1 MNIYLILIIVLAGLA
16 AADLIIGVSNDAVN
30 FLNSAI
36 GAKAGSF
43 KTIMIVAALGIIL
56 GATFSSGMMEVA
68 RKGIFHPQ
76 YFYFSEIMLIF
87 MAVMLTDIILLDT
100 FNTFGMPTSTTVSIV
115 FELLGAAVAIA
126 LFKLGSESGET
137 LSHYINSGKALMII
151 SGILLSVVV
160 SFFSGAIIQFISRS
174 FFSFDFK
181 KKIKFWGAIW
191 GGIAITSIT
200 YFILLKGL
208 GGSAYAGKIMANAGD
223 IYRGHIITEAITLK
237 QWVKDFG
244 IEIILASFVGWAVIL
259 QLLYL
264 IFKVDI
270 MKIIVLTGTFALAL
284 AFAGNDLVNF
294 IGVPLAAVASYQD
307 FMSAASSAGVNPD
320 TYLMAG
326 IGGKVATPILYLILA
341 GLIMVV
347 TLWTS
352 KKAKNVIKTSVNL
365 SRQDEGEEK
374 FGASPIARGLVR
386 SSINMSNGIAKIAP
400 APIASFFNRQFDQTN
415 YKREIAAMG
424 DEAPA
429 FDMVRAS
436 VNLVVASILIS
447 IATTYKL
454 PLSTTYVTFMVAMGT
469 SLADRAWGRES
480 AVFRITG
487 VLSVILGWFF
497 TAMSAFTVA
506 FLVAIFLH
514 YTGFIG
520 IGILVI
526 VVSILLYRSNISKKS
541 DIEKVDKTQKHEE
554 NLVSIGIVASCNNSI
569 SHTLTEISTSIKN
582 VFEGLFAEDRKKLKQ
597 ANKEVI
603 ALNIDAKTLKKKM
616 PRTIEKL
623 QKEDI
628 DTGHFYVQ
636 VLDYLREM
644 AHSLTFISQPALD
657 HIENKHKKLTPEQI
671 EDLKLLEKEM
681 VSIIK
686 EVTDIVN
693 NEDYDKEGLVLEHQ
707 QRIMELI
714 PELRKKQVKRIKN
727 EQASTKAS
735 LLYFSLIHESKNL
748 LLHMINL
755 LKSHRDFILEQK

>member
-1 MNIYLILIIVLAGLA
+1 MDTYLIMIVILA
-16 AADLIIGVSNDAVN
+16 ALAVSDLIIGVSNDAVN

-36 GAKAGSF
+36 GAKVGSF
-43 KTIMIVAALGIIL
+43 TTIMTVAALGIIL

-76 YFYFSEIMLIF
+76 YFAFGEIMLIF
-87 MAVMLTDIILLDT
+87 MAVMITDIILLDT
-100 FNTFGMPTSTTVSIV
+100 FNTYGMPTSTTVSIV

-160 SFFSGAIIQFISRS
+160 SFFSGAIIQFISRT

-181 KKIKFWGAIW
+181 KKMKYWGAIW
-191 GGIAITSIT
+191 GGIAITAIT
-200 YFILLKGL
+200 YFILIKGL
-208 GGSAYAGKIMANAGD
+208 KGSAYAGNIMADVGD
-223 IYRGHIITEAITLK
+223 LYRGHILTEPVTLK

-244 IEIILASFVGWAVIL
+244 IEIILGSFVGWTVIL
-259 QLLYL
+259 QLLYM

-270 MKIIVLTGTFALAL
+270 MKIIVLAGTFALAM

-294 IGVPLAAVASYQD
+294 IGVPLAAFASYQEFISVPGAD
-307 FMSAASSAGVNPD
+307 ASHFLMKGMSE
-320 TYLMAG
+320 
-326 IGGKVATPILYLILA
+326 KVPTPIEYLIIA

-352 KKAKNVIKTSVNL
+352 KKARSVIKTSLNL
-365 SRQDEGEEK
+365 ARQDEGEEK

-386 SSINMSNGIAKIAP
+386 SSINMSDTISKITP
-400 APIASFFNRQFDQTN
+400 KPIKSFFERKFDQTN
-415 YKREIAAMG
+415 YRKEMALLG

-447 IATTYKL
+447 IATSYKL

-469 SLADRAWGRES
+469 SLADKAWGRES

-506 FLVAIFLH
+506 FAVAAFLH
-514 YTGFIG
+514 YTGIIG
-520 IGILVI
+520 IGVLLMIILY
-526 VVSILLYRSNISKKS
+526 LLYRSHLTHKKNTA
-541 DIEKVDKTQKHEE
+541 IEDKANKHHEE
-554 NLVSIGIVASCNNSI
+554 LETVGVIVSCNNSI
-569 SHTLTEISTSIKN
+569 SDTLTAISTTISSIFN
-582 VFEGLFAEDRKKLKQ
+582 ALFVEDRKRLKD
-597 ANKEVI
+597 ANKDVI
-603 ALNIDAKTLKKKM
+603 ALNLDAKKLKKKM
-616 PRTIEKL
+616 PKTIEKL

-628 DTGHFYVQ
+628 ETGHFYVQ

-657 HIENKHKKLTPEQI
+657 HVENKHKSLTPEQI
-671 EDLKLLEKEM
+671 EDLKALENEM
-681 VSIIK
+681 VSIIE
-686 EVTDIVN
+686 EVTKVVVS
-693 NEDYDKEGLVLEHQ
+693 EDYTKENAILEHQ
-707 QRIMELI
+707 QRILELI

-735 LLYFSLIHESKNL
+735 LLYFSIIHESKNL

-755 LKSHRDFILEQK
+755 LKSHRDFIMEQK

>member
-1 MNIYLILIIVLAGLA
+1 MDIYLILIVILAALA

-43 KTIMIVAALGIIL
+43 KTIMTVAALGIIL

-76 YFYFSEIMLIF
+76 YFYFSEIMMIF

-100 FNTFGMPTSTTVSIV
+100 FNTYGMPTSTTVSIV

-126 LFKLGSESGET
+126 LFKLGGESGET

-160 SFFSGAIIQFISRS
+160 SFFSGAIIQFISRT

-181 KKIKFWGAIW
+181 KKMKYWGAIW
-191 GGIAITSIT
+191 GGIAITAIT
-200 YFILLKGL
+200 YFILIKGL
-208 GGSAYAGKIMANAGD
+208 KGSAYAGNIMGEIGD
-223 IYRGHIITEAITLK
+223 MYRGHILTETVTLK

-244 IEIILASFVGWAVIL
+244 IEIILASFVGWTVIL

-264 IFKVDI
+264 VFKVDI
-270 MKIIVLTGTFALAL
+270 MKIIVLTGTFALAM

-307 FMSAASSAGVNPD
+307 FIQAASISNVSPD
-320 TYLMAG
+320 TFLMDG
-326 IGGKVATPILYLILA
+326 IGGKVPTPIIYLILA

-352 KKAKNVIKTSVNL
+352 KKAKSVIKTSL
-365 SRQDEGEEK
+365 DLARQDEGEEK

-386 SSINMSNGIAKIAP
+386 SSINITSSIEKITP
-400 APIASFFNRQFDQTN
+400 DPIKSFFGKKFDQSSTR
-415 YKREIAAMG
+415 REIALMG
-424 DEAPA
+424 DDAPA

-447 IATTYKL
+447 IATSYKL

-514 YTGFIG
+514 YTGFVG
-520 IGILVI
+520 VGILVLA
-526 VVSILLYRSNISKKS
+526 VLYLLYRSNKTHK
-541 DIEKVDKTQKHEE
+541 ENTTKEDKTQKHHEE
-554 NLVSIGIVASCNNSI
+554 LVTVGIVVSCNNSI
-569 SHTLTEISTSIKN
+569 SETLTSISIAINSI
-582 VFEGLFAEDRKKLKQ
+582 FEGLFIEDRKGLRE
-597 ANKEVI
+597 ANKEVV
-603 ALNIDAKTLKKKM
+603 ALNLEAKTLKKKM
-616 PRTIEKL
+616 PKTIEKL

-628 DTGHFYVQ
+628 ETGHFYVQ

-657 HIENKHKKLTPEQI
+657 HVENKHKSLTPEQI
-671 EDLKLLEKEM
+671 EDLKSLEKEL

-686 EVTDIVN
+686 EVTDVVVN
-693 NEDYDKEGLVLEHQ
+693 ENYDQEHHILEHQ

-714 PELRKKQVKRIKN
+714 PLLRKKQVKRIKN